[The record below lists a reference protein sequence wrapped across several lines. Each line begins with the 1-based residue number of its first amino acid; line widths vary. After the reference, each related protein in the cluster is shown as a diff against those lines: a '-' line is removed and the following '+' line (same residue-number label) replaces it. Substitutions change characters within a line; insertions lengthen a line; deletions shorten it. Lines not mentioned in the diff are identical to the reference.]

1 MKRRDF
7 VRTAG
12 GTTAALAASTAA
24 TGSVAGQ
31 GAGEVDFEGYLGG
44 VDGGFRDLRGED
56 EVRVEVG
63 ASGNGGNLAFSP
75 AGIWIDEGT
84 TVVWEWTGEG
94 GGHNVVTDD
103 QNTAFENTHDLDSGS
118 PVDEAGYE
126 YEHTFEDPGRTGY
139 VCTPHRGVDMF
150 GAVAVGSDVPVIE
163 ASPNTG
169 WPEDI
174 ADVGVPIHAH
184 WVGIASMFGIILTF
198 VFTFYM
204 LKYGESAH
212 TGHGGGR

>member
-12 GTTAALAASTAA
+12 GATAALAASSAA

-31 GAGEVDFEGYLGG
+31 GAGEPDFEGYLGG
-44 VDGGFRDLRGED
+44 VDGGFQDLRGED

-63 ASGNGGNLAFSP
+63 ASGNGGNLAFGP

-94 GGHNVVTDD
+94 GGHNVVTDEE
-103 QNTAFENTHDLDSGS
+103 NTDFENVHDLDSGS

-126 YEHTFEDPGRTGY
+126 YEYTFEEGGRTGY

-150 GAVAVGSDVPVIE
+150 GAVAVGDDVPVIE
-163 ASPNTG
+163 AGGDTG
-169 WPEDI
+169 WPEDVAETGI
-174 ADVGVPIHAH
+174 PIHAH